1 MTIPIYNMDD
11 YEFYDEFEDYNFD
24 HTDIFIFN
32 HDKRE
37 IELRSELWLLYTTC
51 VVGWTVFVVST
62 FLANSSMEY
71 RRYVNRVFDTIVYDT
86 ETEMESDSESD
97 SGGDTES
104 EGEESEGEESEGEES
119 ETESDTYEPDEAS
132 EEEDYDIPQ
141 PDYNESNMMEGI
153 YRLD

>member
-1 MTIPIYNMDD
+1 MPIYNIDD
-11 YEFYDEFEDYNFD
+11 YEFYDEFEDYSFD

-37 IELRSELWLLYTTC
+37 IELRGDLWLLYTTC
-51 VVGWTVFVVST
+51 VVGWTVYVVST

-71 RRYVNRVFDTIVYDT
+71 RRYVNRFFDTIVYDT
-86 ETEMESDSESD
+86 EGEESESESD

-104 EGEESEGEESEGEES
+104 EGS
-119 ETESDTYEPDEAS
+119 ETEESDTYEPDEAS
-132 EEEDYDIPQ
+132 EEEEEEEKYDIPE
-141 PDYNESNMMEGI
+141 PDYNESNLMEGI

>member
-11 YEFYDEFEDYNFD
+11 YEFYDEFEDYKFD

-51 VVGWTVFVVST
+51 VVGWTVYVVSP

-86 ETEMESDSESD
+86 ETEMESDDSD

-104 EGEESEGEESEGEES
+104 EASES

>member
-1 MTIPIYNMDD
+1 MDD

-51 VVGWTVFVVST
+51 VVGWTVYVVST

-86 ETEMESDSESD
+86 ETEMESDDSESD

-104 EGEESEGEESEGEES
+104 EASES

>member
-1 MTIPIYNMDD
+1 MDD

-51 VVGWTVFVVST
+51 VVGWTVYVVST

-86 ETEMESDSESD
+86 ETEMESEAS
-97 SGGDTES
+97 
-104 EGEESEGEESEGEES
+104 ES

>member
-1 MTIPIYNMDD
+1 MTIPIYNIDD
-11 YEFYDEFEDYNFD
+11 YEFYDEFEDYSFD

-37 IELRSELWLLYTTC
+37 IELRGDLWLLYTTC
-51 VVGWTVFVVST
+51 VVGWTVYVVST

-71 RRYVNRVFDTIVYDT
+71 RRYVNRFFDTIVYDT
-86 ETEMESDSESD
+86 EGEESNSD
-97 SGGDTES
+97 SGGDTE
-104 EGEESEGEESEGEES
+104 GEASES

-132 EEEDYDIPQ
+132 EEEEEYDIPE
-141 PDYNESNMMEGI
+141 PDYNESNLMEGI

>member
-1 MTIPIYNMDD
+1 MTMPIYNIDEF
-11 YEFYDEFEDYNFD
+11 EFYDEFEDYSFD

-37 IELRSELWLLYTTC
+37 IELRSDLWFLYTTC
-51 VVGWTVFVVST
+51 VVGWTVYVVST

-71 RRYVNRVFDTIVYDT
+71 RRYVNRFFDTIVYDT
-86 ETEMESDSESD
+86 EGEESESDSD

-104 EGEESEGEESEGEES
+104 DSDD
-119 ETESDTYEPDEAS
+119 SDTYEPDEAS
-132 EEEDYDIPQ
+132 EEEEEEEYDIPE
-141 PDYNESNMMEGI
+141 PDYNESNLMEGI

>member
-1 MTIPIYNMDD
+1 MTIPIYNIDD
-11 YEFYDEFEDYNFD
+11 YEFYDEFEDYSFD

-37 IELRSELWLLYTTC
+37 IELRGDLWLLYTTC
-51 VVGWTVFVVST
+51 VVGWTVYVVST

-71 RRYVNRVFDTIVYDT
+71 RRYVNRFFDTIVYDT
-86 ETEMESDSESD
+86 EGEESDSD
-97 SGGDTES
+97 SGGNT
-104 EGEESEGEESEGEES
+104 EGEASES

-132 EEEDYDIPQ
+132 EEEEEYDIPE
-141 PDYNESNMMEGI
+141 PDYNESNLMEGI

>member
-1 MTIPIYNMDD
+1 MPIYNFDDFDD
-11 YEFYDEFEDYNFD
+11 YTMD

-37 IELRSELWLLYTTC
+37 IELRGDLWLLYTTC
-51 VVGWTVFVVST
+51 VVGWTVYVVST

-71 RRYVNRVFDTIVYDT
+71 RRYVNRVFDTIVY
-86 ETEMESDSESD
+86 ETEGEESDSGESDSESD
-97 SGGDTES
+97 SGEAS
-104 EGEESEGEESEGEES
+104 ES
-119 ETESDTYEPDEAS
+119 ETESDSEEMEEAS
-132 EEEDYDIPQ
+132 EEEDYDIPE

>member
-51 VVGWTVFVVST
+51 VVGWTVYVVST

-86 ETEMESDSESD
+86 ETEMESDDSD

-104 EGEESEGEESEGEES
+104 EASES